1 MLPTGGTE
9 RGGSKAIDHYIFT
22 HLPQK
27 CIDTRSTAD
36 YRDMTA
42 EEREDMN
49 AAVKRMNKAL
59 KQADKAKIA
68 SRAADAD
75 VGGVQEPV
83 ASSASAETRSGLT
96 LTGEDD
102 HATTAEGE
110 DTGSNVASSSEQLD
124 HVLGD
129 TDTRSE
135 TGKLQGL
142 ETFGTETRSDHY
154 EYDTDE
160 ALSSDTND
168 FLATKIGPM
177 KVLRSQGRT
186 FTAIN
191 DGGMTHKSL
200 GVSRANVSLT
210 TQKSLVCK
218 SSETSAGSLN
228 SNNAEDHIAG
238 EDSEVLLE
246 NSKTYILIDMNNRQA
261 QKITFGVNGEFVL
274 HPHDLAAVCQEIN
287 GFKFHSPAPIT
298 REAYKG
304 NTAKLSRMHG
314 LEGVSFLL
322 ICIEDQ
328 TLISRLRGAND
339 ISTHD
344 CLDVKIIQST
354 IMDWTTNRPNIERKV
369 DAAPSMAL
377 TTHPDL
383 RKVTGKEPRSNHM
396 QNYLMQT
403 SPDNSHK
410 DFLTVPSPFTTAPS
424 LSVDSMQHKTSH
436 LEGHHGQNRMEPIT
450 MSEVGSGLLGTIDP
464 RKLLEPVLLLV
475 DIDHTVTKQSLQHS
489 AVAGQAEFFDST
501 HWPSHKHIHP
511 DDIMRLYIHQSEP
524 SLYHSEPTTFSEA
537 AIHGVKRGREHTMSS
552 ETLFMTN
559 YPRQSTPE
567 EEFENTQDIQSDHTP
582 QSKKSRTQ
590 SPDLKPNAD
599 ITEDF
604 TNFEPIRK
612 APFTMADIDGYL
624 AHHHQ
629 KQRQQQYRNR
639 DTMLKLMINS
649 KIPSIVAAAH
659 RNKDAPI
666 DPDLHPAY
674 CGVKLT
680 YAEAHEMNTKMKWLP
695 MGFGF
700 MSES

>member
-1 MLPTGGTE
+1 
-9 RGGSKAIDHYIFT
+9 
-22 HLPQK
+22 
-27 CIDTRSTAD
+27 
-36 YRDMTA
+36 MTA

-59 KQADKAKIA
+59 KQAEKAKIA
-68 SRAADAD
+68 SRAANAD
-75 VGGVQEPV
+75 VSGVQEPV
-83 ASSASAETRSGLT
+83 ASSASAETRSSLT

-110 DTGSNVASSSEQLD
+110 DTESDVASLSEQLD

-129 TDTRSE
+129 TDTHSE
-135 TGKLQGL
+135 TGQLQGL
-142 ETFGTETRSDHY
+142 KNFEAGTPSDYH
-154 EYDTDE
+154 EDDTNE
-160 ALSSDTND
+160 ALVSDTND

-177 KVLRSQGRT
+177 KVLSSQDRIS
-186 FTAIN
+186 TAIN
-191 DGGMTHKSL
+191 DRGMTHKRL
-200 GVSRANVSLT
+200 GVSRANMNLAT
-210 TQKSLVCK
+210 PMSLVCK
-218 SSETSAGSLN
+218 SSDISAGSLN

-246 NSKTYILIDMNNRQA
+246 NSKTYILIDMNNREA
-261 QKITFGVNGEFVL
+261 QKITFGVNGEFLL
-274 HPHDLAAVCQEIN
+274 HPQDLVAVCQEIN
-287 GFKFHSPAPIT
+287 GFKFNSPVPIT
-298 REAYKG
+298 REAYKA
-304 NTAKLSRMHG
+304 NTAKFSRMLG

-328 TLISRLRGAND
+328 TLISRFRGANE

-354 IMDWTTNRPNIERKV
+354 IMDWTMNRPNIEQKV
-369 DAAPSMAL
+369 DTAPPMAL
-377 TTHPDL
+377 KTHPDL
-383 RKVTGKEPRSNHM
+383 RKVAGKEPRSNHM

-410 DFLTVPSPFTTAPS
+410 DFLTVPSPLSTAPS
-424 LSVDSMQHKTSH
+424 LSGDGMQHKTSH
-436 LEGHHGQNRMEPIT
+436 LEDHHGQNQMEPIT
-450 MSEVGSGLLGTIDP
+450 MSEVGSGLSGTIDP
-464 RKLLEPVLLLV
+464 RKLLEPVLLPV

-489 AVAGQAEFFDST
+489 AVAGQTEFFDST

-524 SLYHSEPTTFSEA
+524 SFYQSDPTTFSEA
-537 AIHGVKRGREHTMSS
+537 AIHGVKRGREHIMNS

-567 EEFENTQDIQSDHTP
+567 KDIESTQDNQSDHTH

-590 SPDLKPNAD
+590 SPDLKPDAD
-599 ITEDF
+599 VTEDF

-624 AHHHQ
+624 AHRHQ

-639 DTMLKLMINS
+639 DTMLKLMMDS

-666 DPDLHPAY
+666 DPGLHPAY

-700 MSES
+700 MSED